1 MLGLL
6 LFEILLVIDLS
17 TASGSSEIS
26 RRRISTQLHA
36 FDARVE
42 IETVIDHLIIAVFAY
57 PGFTMAAKAFG
68 GIDNG
73 IAATTD
79 SLFLLF
85 ALG

>member
-1 MLGLL
+1 MLGFL
-6 LFEILLVIDLS
+6 LFKILLVIDLA
-17 TASGSSEIS
+17 TASWSSVFY
-26 RRRISTQLHA
+26 RCRIGTQLHA

-68 GIDNG
+68 GVDNG

-85 ALG
+85 AFG